1 LGLRVTGMG
10 SDAAAPGL
18 ISFWLRLPARI
29 RVGISF
35 ARQMAWEG
43 CSRRSHRDVIGIR
56 LYGNR
61 PETRTSPA
69 NTGPSRRRKRKSKL
83 VPGER
88 ALQALPDRGCNQW
101 PKHLS
106 GMPRTVSM
114 ASIVWKV
121 VDPQIRYLHFSLRV
135 SNTAA
140 NFCPSAEFG
149 PTSSSPSTILT
160 YSGPICRPRA
170 SALAASAST
179 ALVSFPSSAFII

>member
-88 ALQALPDRGCNQW
+88 ALQTLPGRGFNKWQGC
-101 PKHLS
+101 LS
-106 GMPRTVSM
+106 WLPFSVS
-114 ASIVWKV
+114 
-121 VDPQIRYLHFSLRV
+121 L
-135 SNTAA
+135 
-140 NFCPSAEFG
+140 G
-149 PTSSSPSTILT
+149 
-160 YSGPICRPRA
+160 
-170 SALAASAST
+170 SALCKEPWDSQIKKVGDT
-179 ALVSFPSSAFII
+179 AGEDHCSKNNGFMNSRRRKLSVNSRKNDVRLIAPTTEN

>member
-1 LGLRVTGMG
+1 MGLRVTGMG

-88 ALQALPDRGCNQW
+88 ALQTLPGRGFNKRSGC
-101 PKHLS
+101 LS
-106 GMPRTVSM
+106 WLPLSVSLGSTLCKEPWDSQIKSPAT
-114 ASIVWKV
+114 ASGLTRLTRI
-121 VDPQIRYLHFSLRV
+121 LTNS
-135 SNTAA
+135 
-140 NFCPSAEFG
+140 PSA
-149 PTSSSPSTILT
+149 SLT
-160 YSGPICRPRA
+160 L
-170 SALAASAST
+170 SA
-179 ALVSFPSSAFII
+179 PSSNGDQFFAGLGL